1 MDKKD
6 LLNAI
11 GEVDQE
17 LVEAAAPK
25 GLRNRLR
32 PRRIAAGTIAAACLL
47 LAIFAVSGGWFK
59 RETRPKETKLPS
71 EVGTDYEETKKI
83 TGTSAST
90 APAPLPEITPAPAS
104 SEITQAHASSESTPA
119 STETQAQEILYQKDG
134 ITVKEGSGGSSGS
147 HTDFS
152 LAYLTEQE
160 LFTQPLVM
168 RAVLTDYKPLV
179 ITITQEYSIFSDNKI
194 YAALMSFEPISVI
207 HGELPPGQGTVKVF
221 ADTYANSSLEDL
233 NFSLRTAGKG
243 REGIIMLHP
252 MEGESHPEYMT
263 QLADYVP
270 GDNQRFAI
278 WEMPGGGLAYEK
290 SAFPGLEKSWTLD
303 QAEAYARQLIE
314 DEEEAPEDF
323 ALQMRFQYYGH
334 VPEDN
339 RFFSFDSSSGAYSE
353 EGSTYLEEE
362 YGAENL
368 KTIIRPEREILNQM
382 YRRLKRMKDM
392 PEQLSSGGSVGYPD
406 SQYIEII
413 WTAEGVTRRI
423 SYSGSAFSSHEN
435 LERLYQ
441 LETELRHYLNRCQDM
456 RQWQGELYTIGNS
469 RRRARSEEIKAA
481 LEAAFAEKYGPG
493 GKPEYF
499 QLAEISEGGYLTLWL
514 EPWSEEYQK
523 EIQALLPEEYRK
535 GFLFSEG
542 RGRSEQGSSLYD
554 FRMGLVLGR
563 IMQEREPRWQIIQ
576 EETFLKEPL
585 ENRLRIGYR
594 YEDGR
599 QSAWYS
605 ILLKGQ
611 EEEWEP
617 FARLRM
623 QLRVPGSEEGLLS
636 EPITRRDDL
645 EYAYY
650 LSVCRDFRPIR
661 EEDRQEA
668 GEPLAWIYYE
678 NQDPDG
684 GTAEGIL
691 LLLED
696 GRLMHSSGAYPE
708 KPLPT
713 DDSVDTV
720 TAYYSA
726 LPEADMLHL
735 LAIGLWYTE
744 ERAEVPQPEAASSEP
759 GLRWR

>member
-25 GLRNRLR
+25 GLRIRLR

-59 RETRPKETKLPS
+59 RETRPEETKLPS
-71 EVGTDYEETKKI
+71 EVSRDNEETKKI

-90 APAPLPEITPAPAS
+90 APDPLPESTPAPAS
-104 SEITQAHASSESTPA
+104 SESTPAPASSESTPA
-119 STETQAQEILYQKDG
+119 STETQAPVILYQKDG
-134 ITVKEGSGGSSGS
+134 ITVQEGRGGSSGS
-147 HTDFS
+147 RMEAQ

-179 ITITQEYSIFSDNKI
+179 ITQEYSIFSDNKI
-194 YAALMSFEPISVI
+194 YAALMSFEPISVL
-207 HGELPPGQGTVKVF
+207 HGELPPGQETVKVF
-221 ADTYANSSLEDL
+221 ANYYTNTSLEDL
-233 NFSLRTAGKG
+233 SLSLRTAGKG
-243 REGIIMLHP
+243 REGIIMLYP
-252 MEGESHPEYMT
+252 MEEWHPEYMT

-270 GDNQRFAI
+270 RDNQRFAI
-278 WEMPGGGLAYEK
+278 WEMPGGGLSYDK
-290 SAFPGLEKSWTLD
+290 HAFIGLEKSWTLD
-303 QAEAYARQLIE
+303 QAEAYARQLIQDKTE
-314 DEEEAPEDF
+314 APADFSFSFSYRSYGLAPEDTY
-323 ALQMRFQYYGH
+323 MR
-334 VPEDN
+334 
-339 RFFSFDSSSGAYSE
+339 SFDSASGLYSVVGTAHME
-353 EGSTYLEEE
+353 ME

-368 KTIIRPEREILNQM
+368 ETRVRVEKEILDKI
-382 YRRLKRMKDM
+382 YRALQRLKDM
-392 PEQLSSGGSVGYPD
+392 PEMLSDGDNAGGRETTRIEISWFAEGGS
-406 SQYIEII
+406 
-413 WTAEGVTRRI
+413 RRVLF
-423 SYSGSAFSSHEN
+423 SGSDNGMDRSDVN
-435 LERLYQ
+435 RLTMTLLELQQY
-441 LETELRHYLNRCQDM
+441 LEKCTDM
-456 RQWQGELYTIGNS
+456 QGWQEKLMAMGDKE
-469 RRRARSEEIKAA
+469 RRARSEEIVAA

-514 EPWSEEYQK
+514 DPWSKEYQK
-523 EIQALLPEEYRK
+523 EIKDLLPEEYRK
-535 GFLFSEG
+535 GFLFGQG
-542 RGRSEQGSSLYD
+542 RGTAEQGSNLYD
-554 FRMGLVLGR
+554 VRMGLVLGR
-563 IMQEREPRWQIIQ
+563 TMQEREPRWQIIQ

-585 ENRLRIGYR
+585 ENRLKLGYR

-636 EPITRRDDL
+636 APITRRDDL
-645 EYAYY
+645 EYAYF
-650 LSVCRDFRPIR
+650 LSVCRSFRPIR
-661 EEDRQEA
+661 EEDRQGA

-678 NQDPDG
+678 NQYSD
-684 GTAEGIL
+684 GIL

-696 GRLMHSSGAYPE
+696 GRLMHSSGTYPE
-708 KPLPT
+708 RPLPA

-720 TAYYSA
+720 TAYYAGLS
-726 LPEADMLHL
+726 EADMLHL

-744 ERAEVPQPEAASSEP
+744 ERETVPQPEAASSEP

>member
-25 GLRNRLR
+25 GLRIRLR
-32 PRRIAAGTIAAACLL
+32 LRRIAAGTIAAACLL

-59 RETRPKETKLPS
+59 RETRPEETKLPS

-90 APAPLPEITPAPAS
+90 ASAPLQEITPAPAS
-104 SEITQAHASSESTPA
+104 SESTPDF
-119 STETQAQEILYQKDG
+119 TETQAPVILYQKDG
-134 ITVKEGSGGSSGS
+134 ITVQEGRGGSSGS
-147 HTDFS
+147 RMEAQ
-152 LAYLTEQE
+152 LAYFTEQE

-179 ITITQEYSIFSDNKI
+179 ITQEYSVFSDNKI
-194 YAALMSFEPISVI
+194 YAALMSFEPISVL
-207 HGELPPGQGTVKVF
+207 HGELPPGQETVKVF
-221 ADTYANSSLEDL
+221 ANSYTNTSLEDL
-233 NFSLRTAGKG
+233 NLSLRTAGKG

-278 WEMPGGGLAYEK
+278 WEMPGGGLSYDK
-290 SAFPGLEKSWTLD
+290 HAFIGLGKSWTLD

-339 RFFSFDSSSGAYSE
+339 SFFSFDSSSGAYSE

-413 WTAEGVTRRI
+413 WTAGGVTRRI
-423 SYSGSAFSSHEN
+423 SYSGSAFSSHGN

-441 LETELRHYLNRCQDM
+441 LETELRHYLDRCQDM

-523 EIQALLPEEYRK
+523 EIRALLPEEYRK
-535 GFLFSEG
+535 GFLFDAG

-563 IMQEREPRWQIIQ
+563 TMQEREPRWQIIQ

-585 ENRLRIGYR
+585 ENRLKIGYR

-617 FARLRM
+617 FAGLRM
-623 QLRVPGSEEGLLS
+623 QLRVPGGGEGLLS
-636 EPITRRDDL
+636 GFITRRDDL

-678 NQDPDG
+678 NQYSD
-684 GTAEGIL
+684 GIL

-696 GRLMHSSGAYPE
+696 GRLMHSSGTYPE
-708 KPLPT
+708 RPLPA

-744 ERAEVPQPEAASSEP
+744 ERETVPQPEAASSEP

>member
-32 PRRIAAGTIAAACLL
+32 PRRIAAGTIVAACLL

-59 RETRPKETKLPS
+59 RETRPEETKLPS

-83 TGTSAST
+83 TETSAST
-90 APAPLPEITPAPAS
+90 APDPLPEITPAPAS
-104 SEITQAHASSESTPA
+104 SESTLAP
-119 STETQAQEILYQKDG
+119 TETQAQKILYQKDG

-147 HTDFS
+147 RMEAQ
-152 LAYLTEQE
+152 LAYFTEQE

-179 ITITQEYSIFSDNKI
+179 ITQEYSVFSDNKI
-194 YAALMSFEPISVI
+194 YAALMTFEPISVL
-207 HGELPPGQGTVKVF
+207 HGELPPGQETVKVF
-221 ADTYANSSLEDL
+221 ANSYTNTSLEDL
-233 NFSLRTAGKG
+233 NLSLRTAGKG
-243 REGIIMLHP
+243 REGIIMLYP
-252 MEGESHPEYMT
+252 MEDWHPEYMT
-263 QLADYVP
+263 ELADYVP

-278 WEMPGGGLAYEK
+278 WEMPGGGLSYDK
-290 SAFPGLEKSWTLD
+290 HAFIGLEKSWTLD

-323 ALQMRFQYYGH
+323 VLQYRSEYYGE

-339 RFFSFDSSSGAYSE
+339 SFFSFDSSSGAYSE

-392 PEQLSSGGSVGYPD
+392 PEQLSSGGSAGYPG
-406 SQYIEII
+406 SRYIEII
-413 WTAEGVTRRI
+413 WTAGGVTHRI
-423 SYSGSAFSSHEN
+423 SYSGSALSSQ
-435 LERLYQ
+435 ERLYQ

-523 EIQALLPEEYRK
+523 EIRALLPEEYRK
-535 GFLFSEG
+535 GFLFDAG

-563 IMQEREPRWQIIQ
+563 TMQEREPRWQIIQ

-605 ILLKGQ
+605 ILLKGK
-611 EEEWEP
+611 EEEWKP
-617 FARLRM
+617 FAGLRM

-650 LSVCRDFRPIR
+650 LSVCRSFRPIR
-661 EEDRQEA
+661 EEDRQGA

-678 NQDPDG
+678 NQYSD
-684 GTAEGIL
+684 GIL

-696 GRLMHSSGAYPE
+696 GRLMHSSGTYPE
-708 KPLPT
+708 RPLPA
-713 DDSVDTV
+713 DESVDTV
-720 TAYYSA
+720 TAYYAGLS
-726 LPEADMLHL
+726 EADMLHL

-744 ERAEVPQPEAASSEP
+744 ERETVPQPEAASSEP